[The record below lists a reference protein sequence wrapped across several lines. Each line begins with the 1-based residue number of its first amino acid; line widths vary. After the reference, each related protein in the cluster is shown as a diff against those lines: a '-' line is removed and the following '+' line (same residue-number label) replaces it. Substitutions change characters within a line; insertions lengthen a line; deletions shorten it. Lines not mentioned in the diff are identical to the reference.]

1 MTPLLRGDLALRNLH
16 ISGSGWA
23 TVIKFR
29 QQLQLLVWK
38 WWATLLQ
45 VLMTSLLL
53 DHVTLKKLLS
63 SLWRSCSFKIWTSDA
78 ACGESEWT
86 LLLRSW
92 RCLCC
97 MVKRYWHSFI
107 SRVKISF
114 IKFGQLI
121 HFLERIPCGIL
132 FHLLVKLLLH
142 VHATLTNFINISSH
156 GWTMVMKFGQ
166 QIQLLD
172 GNSLCTSPRCLWHP
186 YCAHATLAVLI
197 GQLVYMDTSLW
208 KILREQ
214 FFSCWCRHF
223 YVVTLWQT

>member
-1 MTPLLRGDLALRNLH
+1 MGRLWSTNLNSRYTYLLEQTPYYNPQILMTPLLRGDLALRNLH

-45 VLMTSLLL
+45 VLVTLLLL

-63 SLWRSCSFKIWTSDA
+63 SLWRSCSFEIWTSDA

-97 MVKRYWHSFI
+97 MVKRYWHRFI
-107 SRVKISF
+107 SRVKIRF
-114 IKFGQLI
+114 IKFGQLMWNSI
-121 HFLERIPCGIL
+121 SFACEVIITCSCDSDK
-132 FHLLVKLLLH
+132 FH
-142 VHATLTNFINISSH
+142 
-156 GWTMVMKFGQ
+156 Q
-166 QIQLLD
+166 
-172 GNSLCTSPRCLWHP
+172 
-186 YCAHATLAVLI
+186 
-197 GQLVYMDTSLW
+197 YM
-208 KILREQ
+208 
-214 FFSCWCRHF
+214 
-223 YVVTLWQT
+223 